1 MKKSKRTVDCKKVAI
16 AMYVLNWVLCFGLAI
31 ALVIAF
37 LITKDQA
44 PTEDQETLQQKL
56 GTIIYGIGLSLIPMV
71 VLAIIVKDKIRPT
84 VWMIDIILANY
95 LFGEI
100 AMYIVFAIWLLS
112 EYVVGPVGKHYKSL
126 YTINKE
132 IDRRE

>member
-56 GTIIYGIGLSLIPMV
+56 GTIIYSIGLSLIPMV
-71 VLAIIVKDKIRPT
+71 VLAIIVKDQIRPT

-100 AMYIVFAIWLLS
+100 AMYIVFAIWLVS